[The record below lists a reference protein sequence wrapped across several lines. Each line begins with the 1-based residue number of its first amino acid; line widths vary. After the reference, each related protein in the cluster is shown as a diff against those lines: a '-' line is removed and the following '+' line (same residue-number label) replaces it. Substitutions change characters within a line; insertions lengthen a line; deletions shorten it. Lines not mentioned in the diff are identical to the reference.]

1 MIHIFDKH
9 NCCGCSSCVQ
19 SCPKQCIRFDEDDQ
33 GFRYPVVDKDQC
45 INCGLCEKVCP
56 FLNQGVNKV
65 PIKVYAAINP
75 NESIRKISSSG
86 GLFSLLAEK
95 VLFVGGVVFG
105 ARFDDNWEV
114 VHDFAEDNDKLDS
127 FRGSKYLQS
136 RIGET
141 YKQAREFLN
150 LGRTVLFSGTGC
162 QIAGLKRFLGKEYE
176 NLIAV
181 EIVCHSVPS
190 PLVWR
195 KYLQEICNGNTVQN
209 VNFRDKSSG
218 WSRYSYSIVVKHSG
232 GNLSYSEPAS
242 GIYMKGLTSNLT
254 TRPSCSQCPSRYG
267 KSGADIVLGDCWG
280 IWDLDTSLDDNKGT
294 SLVVTYTQKGEE
306 FVQELGLELREFSMS
321 ELPKY
326 NAGLE
331 GSYLLHPMHDR
342 FFAEISKHN
351 NVQSLMQKYLNP
363 QSNSIINKIKKFIV
377 RIKRMF

>member
-1 MIHIFDKH
+1 M
-9 NCCGCSSCVQ
+9 
-19 SCPKQCIRFDEDDQ
+19 
-33 GFRYPVVDKDQC
+33 
-45 INCGLCEKVCP
+45 
-56 FLNQGVNKV
+56 
-65 PIKVYAAINP
+65 
-75 NESIRKISSSG
+75 
-86 GLFSLLAEK
+86 
-95 VLFVGGVVFG
+95 
-105 ARFDDNWEV
+105 
-114 VHDFAEDNDKLDS
+114 
-127 FRGSKYLQS
+127 
-136 RIGET
+136 
-141 YKQAREFLN
+141 
-150 LGRTVLFSGTGC
+150 
-162 QIAGLKRFLGKEYE
+162 
-176 NLIAV
+176 
-181 EIVCHSVPS
+181 
-190 PLVWR
+190 
-195 KYLQEICNGNTVQN
+195 QN

-242 GIYMKGLTSNLT
+242 GIYMKGLTSKLT

-306 FVQELGLELREFSMS
+306 FVHELGLELREFSMS
-321 ELPKY
+321 ELQKY